1 LSLSAAFAAFALAL
15 VTTAA
20 AVSIVAYLDR
30 ARRTARKA

>member
-20 AVSIVAYLDR
+20 AVSIVAYLGR
-30 ARRTARKA
+30 ARRGPSKA